1 MKMYIND
8 LILKKSEGVLIEMNF
23 EIVSRR
29 NKIWRS
35 YHCNYMVNLNETLI
49 YEIIWTSLNKFSE

>member
-8 LILKKSEGVLIEMNF
+8 LILKKSEDVLIEMNI

-29 NKIWRS
+29 NKI
-35 YHCNYMVNLNETLI
+35 
-49 YEIIWTSLNKFSE
+49 

>member
-8 LILKKSEGVLIEMNF
+8 LILKKSEDVLIEMNI
-23 EIVSRR
+23 EIVNRR

-35 YHCNYMVNLNETLI
+35 YHYIRLTFIRL
-49 YEIIWTSLNKFSE
+49 

>member
-8 LILKKSEGVLIEMNF
+8 LILKKSEGVLIEMKI

-35 YHCNYMVNLNETLI
+35 YHY
-49 YEIIWTSLNKFSE
+49 IWLTFIRL

>member
-8 LILKKSEGVLIEMNF
+8 LILKKSEDVLIEMNI

-35 YHCNYMVNLNETLI
+35 YHY
-49 YEIIWTSLNKFSE
+49 IWLTFIRL